1 MRKAIKFTPRARD
14 DIRKI
19 WRYTLD
25 QWNEEQADSYIR
37 ALNDKI
43 QQLSAHP
50 KLGKARRDIA
60 KGYYCSPSQSHLI
73 FYRITDTA
81 IEIIGVPHQQMDI
94 VRYFK

>member
-1 MRKAIKFTPRARD
+1 MRKAIKFTPRARE

-25 QWNEEQADSYIR
+25 QWSEDQADSYIR

-50 KLGKARRDIA
+50 KLGKARRNCHGDQHQNLNLSSSHAIPPFHIA
-60 KGYYCSPSQSHLI
+60 QSV
-73 FYRITDTA
+73 A
-81 IEIIGVPHQQMDI
+81 
-94 VRYFK
+94 